1 MSKSNFYNS
10 SNFPK
15 KTVEYDFSKLHNYS
29 VDFLKV
35 DPNIPKGQNYFI
47 VSFLEP
53 HKDVLT
59 TNVVHDFCHF
69 LMRNHK
75 NLTKKNAYNNMTLMY
90 DLFTSFRNMNYEYL
104 SEEWNKFSN
113 SKFGKNIYKKRAFM
127 LHSVH
132 EEKEDAMSHL
142 KKVYDSN
149 ILAGN
154 KVMVGEVGKFTE
166 FNPSYKEKNKS
177 ITDYSVQD
185 RIKEKKK
192 KFLESGK
199 SLKDYTDDP
208 NDIELNRIMHAQ
220 VERNKFHRE
229 YLIRR
234 KEVYNRLLEQK
245 GGKVKRENQT
255 DEEYYI
261 MKEVQEMSEE
271 NFNKLKTK
279 VELQDA
285 PEMIIKDSKKNDE
298 TYKLTQEIK
307 EIESKIKKLEEE
319 NNPESLPN
327 TQNDNEL
334 GTMQTNKEYDMLYQE
349 LQEIKDAIWNGIKK
363 YGTAPKNKSHQ
374 EKLNKAKDKSKKL
387 FKEYHK
393 LKNTIKNKNDIDE
406 KNIKALEE
414 ALKLLYSEKFNEEL

>member
-1 MSKSNFYNS
+1 MSDTKPYGS

-35 DPNIPKGQNYFI
+35 DPNIPDGQKYFI

-69 LMRNHK
+69 LTRNHK
-75 NLTKKNAYNNMTLMY
+75 NLIKKNAYGNMTLMY

-104 SEEWNKFSN
+104 SKAWNKFSN

-132 EEKEDAMSHL
+132 KEKEDAIAHL

-166 FNPSYKEKNKS
+166 FNPSYREKNKS

-199 SLKDYTDDP
+199 SLKEYEHDP

-220 VERNKFHRE
+220 VERNKFHKE

-271 NFNKLKTK
+271 DFNKLKTR

-298 TYKLTQEIK
+298 TYKLTEEIK
-307 EIESKIKKLEEE
+307 EIESKIKKIEDEDNPKSSQ
-319 NNPESLPN
+319 NN
-327 TQNDNEL
+327 NEL
-334 GTMQTNKEYDMLYQE
+334 GTTQTNKEYDMLYQK
-349 LQEIKDAIWNGIKK
+349 LQEIKDTIWNGIKK
-363 YGTAPKNKSHQ
+363 YGTAPKNKIHQ
-374 EKLNKAKDKSKKL
+374 EKLNKKKDKSKEL
-387 FKEYHK
+387 LKEYRK
-393 LKNTIKNKNDIDE
+393 MKEDIKNKNDIDE
-406 KNIKALEE
+406 KNVKALED
-414 ALKLLYSEKFNEEL
+414 ALKSLYSEKFNEEL